1 MTFKIF
7 ADQDEEFNLVPRTRS
22 NIEKLAIRF
31 LECEGDVEEDAQF
44 FMSLAGIDKVKVKKK
59 YKQDQWLEAVGEILF
74 IEKPKIIGNKEADW
88 EVLREA
94 YDFFLNSFGAIPPD
108 VQRNLQSYQ
117 ITHLLN
123 RATSR
128 EQRESGEKPLMQ
140 NMESM
145 TN

>member
-7 ADQDEEFNLVPRTRS
+7 ADQDEEFNLVNRTRA
-22 NIEKLAIRF
+22 NIEALAKRF
-31 LECEGDVEEDAQF
+31 LECEGDVEEDANF
-44 FMSLAGIDKVKVKKK
+44 FMSLAGIEKIKVKKK
-59 YKQDQWLEAVGEILF
+59 YKSSEWLEAVGEVLF
-74 IEKPKIIGNKEADW
+74 VEKPKIVGDKNADW

-117 ITHLLN
+117 ITHLLS
-123 RATSR
+123 RAT
-128 EQRESGEKPLMQ
+128 QRGHNENGEKERTP
-140 NMESM
+140 NMETS